1 MVTCIRC
8 REELTML
15 DANYCG
21 NCGFPILD
29 DPSEEEIRELAQEEL
44 SGFLDGFDIQV
55 ILDSMN
61 GEQEP
66 PAEAYQWYLEEG
78 VKKSLTDLAILQRW
92 DWFDKEPIP
101 ALFFQEEIFEEK
113 PPDDAMGDFILW
125 ARVSAFFY
133 EAFQPAGLEL
143 SIRMA
148 AVFAEALDPAED
160 IDVSITIEP
169 EDEEEEGL
177 SGPAS

>member
-8 REELTML
+8 REELSMAE
-15 DANYCG
+15 ANYCG

-29 DPSEEEIRELAQEEL
+29 EVSEDRVRESAQNEL
-44 SGFLDGFDIQV
+44 SGFLDGYDVQS

-66 PAEAYQWYLEEG
+66 PAEPYQWYLEEG

-92 DWFDKEPIP
+92 DWFDKEPILG
-101 ALFFQEEIFEEK
+101 LFLEKEVFEED
-113 PPDDAMGDFILW
+113 PPDEAMENFVLW
-125 ARVSAFFY
+125 ARISAFLY

-143 SIRMA
+143 SIRMGA
-148 AVFAEALDPAED
+148 AFAEGLDASED
-160 IDVSITIEP
+160 IDVSITVRSD
-169 EDEEEEGL
+169 DEEETSS

>member
-1 MVTCIRC
+1 MTSCVRC
-8 REELTML
+8 REEISMPE
-15 DANYCG
+15 ANYCG

-29 DPSEEEIRELAQEEL
+29 DPSEEEVREVAQSEL
-44 SGFLDGFDIQV
+44 SGFLDGFDVQS

-61 GEQEP
+61 GEQAP
-66 PAEAYQWYLEEG
+66 PAEPYQWYLEEG

-92 DWFDKEPIP
+92 DWFDKESIP
-101 ALFFQEEIFEEK
+101 GLFFQKEIFEDTPTEEAT
-113 PPDDAMGDFILW
+113 DDFILW
-125 ARVSAFFY
+125 ARVAAFFY

-148 AVFAEALDPAED
+148 AVFAEGLDPTED
-160 IDVSITIEP
+160 IDVSITVEP
-169 EDEEEEGL
+169 DDEGI

>member
-8 REELTML
+8 REELTMSN
-15 DANYCG
+15 ANYCG

-29 DPSEEEIRELAQEEL
+29 APSEEEVRELAQDEL
-44 SGFLDGFDIQV
+44 SGFLDGFDVQS

-61 GEQEP
+61 GEQEL
-66 PAEAYQWYLEEG
+66 PAEPYQWYLEEG

-92 DWFDKEPIP
+92 DWFDKEPISG
-101 ALFFQEEIFEEK
+101 LFFQKEVFEEN
-113 PPDDAMGDFILW
+113 PTEEATDDIIPW
-125 ARVSAFFY
+125 ARVAAFFY
-133 EAFQPAGLEL
+133 EAFQPSGLEL

-148 AVFAEALDPAED
+148 AIFADGLDPAED
-160 IDVSITIEP
+160 IDVSTTVEP
-169 EDEEEEGL
+169 DEGEGL